1 MGRLKNGPFSGFT
14 GRTGSLVGSR
24 KNGKWIM
31 AAVRAT
37 APGTPS
43 ELQRNQQMKI
53 GLMTGWL
60 SRINGFLKVGY
71 RKYDG
76 EMSPFNAAVRYNL
89 EKAVTG
95 VAPVYTIDYPK
106 VLLSNGALSPAYNL
120 VMATT
125 LDAQLDFSWEDNIGE
140 FTGEDTDQAAFIVYN
155 PTQEVFVMVI
165 GPATRASGSFD
176 MELPASFSTQ
186 NVHVYMAFVSANK
199 KLVSTSQYLGATVV
213 Q

>member
-31 AAVRAT
+31 SAVRAT

-43 ELQRNQQMKI
+43 VLQLNQQMKF
-53 GLMTGWL
+53 GMMTGWL
-60 SRINGFLKVGY
+60 SWINSFLKLGY
-71 RKYDG
+71 QSYDS

-95 VAPVYTIDYPK
+95 VAPNYTIDYPK
-106 VLLSNGALSPAYNL
+106 VLLSRGVLAPAYNP

-125 LDAQLDFSWEDNIGE
+125 VDAQLDFSWADNIGE
-140 FTGEDTDQAAFIVYN
+140 YTGEDTDLAVFIVYN
-155 PTQEVFVMVI
+155 PSQQLFVKCI

-176 MELPASFSTQ
+176 MELPGSFSTQ
-186 NVHVYMAFVSANK
+186 NVHVYMAFLSANK